1 MTLVR
6 GGQEVEQGSF
16 TADFVPR
23 DSVAEGWVAFREN
36 PDSGELSAAVRGF
49 EKP

>member
-1 MTLVR
+1 MR
-6 GGQEVEQGSF
+6 DGQEVEQGSF

-23 DSVAEGWVAFREN
+23 DSSAEGWVMFRED
-36 PDSGELSAAVRGF
+36 PASGELSATVRGF